1 MGYAPHRHNAS
12 EPRRVINPEATVP
25 VTHSAVS
32 HRLRYGTSVSGRLA
46 S

>member
-1 MGYAPHRHNAS
+1 MGYAPHRHNPS
-12 EPRRVINPEATVP
+12 EPRSAVNPEATTP

-32 HRLRYGTSVSGRLA
+32 HRLRYGTSVSGRLR